1 MALTR
6 RGAMVLLGAAGLAGC
21 STTQSIRPRENR
33 AHAFAPWTDAPP
45 PYRLGSGDKVKVD
58 FLMTPELSEE
68 TIVGPDG
75 YISLRVAGRV
85 AAQNLSPAQLQV
97 AIQQAASTYLRQPIV
112 SVAVTDAKSARVM
125 VGGAV
130 QKPGVYPL
138 PSRATPIEAVLLA
151 GGFLP
156 EARMDQVVILRP
168 PPGGGAAMLKT
179 VDLRR
184 YVSEGDA
191 RDRVALAP
199 EDVVFVPRSRIAEL
213 DLWVDENINKLLPFN
228 RDLGFSYSVGSG
240 VIF

>member
-21 STTQSIRPRENR
+21 STTQAIRPRENR
-33 AHAFAPWTDAPP
+33 AHAFSPWTDAPP
-45 PYRLGSGDKVKVD
+45 PYRLGFGDKVKVD
-58 FLMTPELSEE
+58 FLLTPELSEE
-68 TIVGPDG
+68 TVVGPDG

-97 AIQQAASTYLRQPIV
+97 AIQQAASTYLRDPIV
-112 SVAVTDAKSARVM
+112 SVSVTDAKAARVM

-130 QKPGVYPL
+130 QKPGVFPL
-138 PSRATPIEAVLLA
+138 PPRATPMEAVLLA

-168 PPGGGAAMLKT
+168 PPGGGPAMLKT

-184 YVSEGDA
+184 YVSEGDG